1 MGKAEFAESLLL
13 LTTTPDVAV
22 PIAGDLAQEADARG
36 TIWFW
41 STLFRTASS
50 FAWRTFA
57 DSPFRSTRAALIGSV
72 VQYVNAVI
80 LYLTLAALQMDLAI
94 ITNVN
99 LDKGFFPP
107 EFPSHPQAIA
117 TSILS
122 SLGAAYLFGRR
133 LARKFPNCELTIYV
147 MTWAVSQTVWLLMIR
162 NGSSTIA
169 IYGPMGDLIMDVL
182 TTMGCAVFVL
192 AGIERRRRQGK
203 LSGRII
209 RFLQKMEN
217 FLSHHGFDVCEVKQ
231 PLATVWA
238 QLRIVAQ
245 RHEHLQD
252 ELRSLQGRLIV
263 IFRSNSRK
271 SPS

>member
-13 LTTTPDVAV
+13 MTSTPDVAV
-22 PIAGDLAQEADARG
+22 PIAGDLVQEADARG

-57 DSPFRSTRAALIGSV
+57 DSPFRLTRTAVVGSV

-80 LYLTLAALQMDLAI
+80 LYLMLAALQMDLAI
-94 ITNVN
+94 ITNIN

-133 LARKFPNCELTIYV
+133 LARKFPNRELTIYV
-147 MTWAVSQTVWLLMIR
+147 MTWAVSQAVWLLTIR

-182 TTMGCAVFVL
+182 TTVGCTVFVL
-192 AGIERRRRQGK
+192 AGVERRRRQGK
-203 LSGRII
+203 LSVRIK
-209 RFLQKMEN
+209 RSLPKLEN
-217 FLSHHGFDVCEVKQ
+217 FLHRHGITLIVAKCSNCC
-231 PLATVWA
+231 TVHA
-238 QLRIVAQ
+238 QLRNIAQ
-245 RHEHLQD
+245 KLEHLQD
-252 ELRSLQGRLIV
+252 ELRNLLDRAIEMV
-263 IFRSNSRK
+263 RSNSR
-271 SPS
+271 